1 MDRRK
6 LLVLSSL
13 FLFVLGLALVF
24 SAAPALAQEEDALT
38 GTALFD
44 VNIRVAPGTNRA
56 VIGRLPYGTKVTAIG
71 RSEGNNWIQI
81 ESEETTGWVAAWLL
95 IFSDDTSQLPVTSD
109 VEPPPASDKGPFD
122 LVTPYNMNLRGSPGL
137 SSPVLEVI
145 PFNTAVQAVARSA
158 DSSWIKIKSGPRE
171 GWIAAWLVVM
181 RGDINELPVSSS
193 VATARPTTERP
204 PQAVATPRAAVS
216 DVTILTPYQVN
227 LRAEPDVKADVVA
240 VVPFNKLVA
249 VTGRNAGNNWM
260 EVSYEGAKGWV
271 AAWIVPISG
280 DPLEL
285 PVTSPSTD
293 FVKTYEESIT
303 AQAFVDLTI
312 RSKPDSIT
320 PVVGVLAAGTEVEVL
335 ARTEDSAW
343 VRVKVDE
350 VEGWVIAWP
359 LIASADINNLPV
371 ETPTV

>member
-13 FLFVLGLALVF
+13 FLFVLGLSLVF
-24 SAAPALAQEEDALT
+24 SAAPAFAQDEDALT

-44 VNIRVAPGTNRA
+44 VNIRAAPGTNRA

-95 IFSDDTSQLPVTSD
+95 IFSDDTSQLPVTTD

-181 RGDINELPVSSS
+181 RGDINQLPVSSS
-193 VATARPTTERP
+193 AVAGRPTTERP
-204 PQAVATPRAAVS
+204 PQAATAPRPAVS

-227 LRAEPDVKADVVA
+227 LRAEPDIKADVVA

-249 VTGRNAGNNWM
+249 VTGRSAGNNWV

-285 PVTSPSTD
+285 PVTSPSTE

-320 PVVGVLAAGTEVEVL
+320 PVVGTLAAGTEVEVL

-350 VEGWVIAWP
+350 IEGWVIAWP
-359 LIASADINNLPV
+359 LIASADMNNLPV
-371 ETPTV
+371 ETPSV